1 MKAIP
6 IIEPNRKLTKKGN
19 IVYTAVWL
27 VDKNKNY
34 PEGIKY
40 SYALISGGKRV
51 IGYDYN
57 PAEGHHRHYLK
68 EGKLLRENYKFKGI
82 EDITKRFYIGVEK
95 YEEHQDE
102 NKES

>member
-1 MKAIP
+1 MKGIP
-6 IIEPNRKLTKKGN
+6 LIEPTRKLTKKGN

-40 SYALISGGKRV
+40 SFTLISHGKRV

-57 PAEGHHRHYLK
+57 PAEGHHRHYSK
-68 EGKLLRENYKFKGI
+68 EGKLLRENHKFAGI
-82 EDITKRFYIGVEK
+82 EDITRRFRKDVEG
-95 YEEHQDE
+95 YEECQDE
-102 NKES
+102 SKES